1 MTASDASKATT
12 ESTFLQ
18 HMDKLKDIKMPSW
31 RELNAKPHELWTNYA
46 DRGNMTWNESKSIMS
61 EGVNKIVDDEV
72 IVCMCVCVCVWSSIS
87 ADWASS
93 GYGCQSLSLI
103 HI

>member
-72 IVCMCVCVCVWSSIS
+72 IVCMCVCVCVVIDFSRLGIIRVWLPILLVVS
-87 ADWASS
+87 
-93 GYGCQSLSLI
+93 
-103 HI
+103 